1 MDGCGN
7 QEGGRMNKLKDK
19 LRVRLRN
26 CSGETLAEVLIALLI
41 AALALT
47 MLASMLY
54 TSTNLITQNKKLMDE
69 YYRVNDELASRDAD
83 EETGVEGLDVAT
95 LSLSIKTVVDE
106 DSEEATSYLLTPG
119 KKSNQVKC
127 YINNT
132 VTTDSVIAYTITET
146 AEETP

>member
-69 YYRVNDELASRDAD
+69 YYQVNNELASRDAD
-83 EETGVEGLDVAT
+83 TGGAGLDVAT
-95 LSLSIKTVVDE
+95 LSLSIKTVGDE

-119 KKSNQVKC
+119 KTSNQVKC

-132 VTTDSVIAYTITET
+132 VATDSVIAYTITET